1 MNASTLLLE
10 HTAFAPPTLLSPE
23 DHARVWSTLGVHARR
38 IGKDG
43 RVLVSPD
50 AAEQFAD
57 VIETLLD
64 RTDQGDF
71 YVVGA
76 CREHGDVSVGL
87 FHRGGVA

>member
-1 MNASTLLLE
+1 VNLLLE
-10 HTAFAPPTLLSPE
+10 HSAFATPTRLSPAE
-23 DHARVWSTLGVHARR
+23 HAVVWSMLGVNARR
-38 IGKDG
+38 VGKDG
-43 RVLVSPD
+43 LVRVPPD
-50 AAEQFAD
+50 TAAQFAD
-57 VIETLLD
+57 VVETLLD